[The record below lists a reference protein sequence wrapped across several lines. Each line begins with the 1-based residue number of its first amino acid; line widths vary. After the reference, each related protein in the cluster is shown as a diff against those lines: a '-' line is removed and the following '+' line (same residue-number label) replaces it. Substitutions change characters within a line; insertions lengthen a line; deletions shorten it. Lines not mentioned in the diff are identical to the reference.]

1 MLVCVD
7 RAVTVYNQVFETVV
21 KVGSAAEA
29 ESTFGDVAVSFG
41 DEAVADEMWAER
53 LVRAH
58 QKGDAIAAGG
68 KMTPSRVARKPMFLP
83 EELTGWSR

>member
-1 MLVCVD
+1 MLVYVD

-41 DEAVADEMWAER
+41 DEAVADETYTER
-53 LVRAH
+53 LVRA
-58 QKGDAIAAGG
+58 QN
-68 KMTPSRVARKPMFLP
+68 RK
-83 EELTGWSR
+83 T